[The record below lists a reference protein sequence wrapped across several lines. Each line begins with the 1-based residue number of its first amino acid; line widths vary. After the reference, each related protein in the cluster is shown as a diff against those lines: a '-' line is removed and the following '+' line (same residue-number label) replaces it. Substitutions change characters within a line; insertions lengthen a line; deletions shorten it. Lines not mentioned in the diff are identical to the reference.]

1 MIFVDEKHLSARL
14 ACVASLVPA
23 GARVADIGSDHAYL
37 PAALVLDGKID
48 FAIAGEV
55 VKGPYENA
63 VASLVPAG
71 ARVADIGSD
80 HAYLPAALVLDG
92 KIDFAIAGEVVK
104 GPYENAVHEIKDH
117 QLEGRVI
124 PRLADG
130 LAAIEPADKVDTI
143 TIAGMGG
150 SLIASILEKDKN
162 KLTGIKRL
170 VLQPNVGLA
179 AIEPADKVDTITI
192 AGMGGSLIASILE
205 KDKNKL
211 TGIKRLVLQPNVG
224 ESQLREWLM
233 NNHYQIMNEKII
245 EEDNHIYEIIVAE
258 PSVVPF
264 RYSKYELDFGPFL
277 LENKGP
283 IFKKKWQEY
292 LQREAHVIDQMQ
304 KAQQPPVKKINE
316 INQFLS
322 QVKEAIADDNR

>member
-63 VASLVPAG
+63 V
-71 ARVADIGSD
+71 
-80 HAYLPAALVLDG
+80 
-92 KIDFAIAGEVVK
+92 
-104 GPYENAVHEIKDH
+104 HEIKDH
-117 QLEGRVI
+117 QLEGKVV
-124 PRLADG
+124 PRLAD
-130 LAAIEPADKVDTI
+130 
-143 TIAGMGG
+143 
-150 SLIASILEKDKN
+150 
-162 KLTGIKRL
+162 
-170 VLQPNVGLA
+170 GLA

-233 NNHYQIMNEKII
+233 NNHYQIMTEKII

>member
-1 MIFVDEKHLSARL
+1 MIFVDEKHLSERL
-14 ACVASLVPA
+14 ACVASLVSA
-23 GARVADIGSDHAYL
+23 GARVADIGSDHA
-37 PAALVLDGKID
+37 
-48 FAIAGEV
+48 F
-55 VKGPYENA
+55 
-63 VASLVPAG
+63 
-71 ARVADIGSD
+71 
-80 HAYLPAALVLDG
+80 LPAALVLDG

-117 QLEGRVI
+117 QLEGQVI
-124 PRLADG
+124 PRLAD
-130 LAAIEPADKVDTI
+130 
-143 TIAGMGG
+143 
-150 SLIASILEKDKN
+150 
-162 KLTGIKRL
+162 
-170 VLQPNVGLA
+170 GLA

-283 IFKKKWQEY
+283 VFRKKWQEY

>member
-63 VASLVPAG
+63 V
-71 ARVADIGSD
+71 R
-80 HAYLPAALVLDG
+80 
-92 KIDFAIAGEVVK
+92 
-104 GPYENAVHEIKDH
+104 EIKDH
-117 QLEGRVI
+117 QLEGQVI

-170 VLQPNVGLA
+170 VLQPNVA
-179 AIEPADKVDTITI
+179 
-192 AGMGGSLIASILE
+192 
-205 KDKNKL
+205 
-211 TGIKRLVLQPNVG
+211 

-283 IFKKKWQEY
+283 VFRKKWQEY

-316 INQFLS
+316 INEFLS

>member
-1 MIFVDEKHLSARL
+1 MDEKHLSARL

-63 VASLVPAG
+63 V
-71 ARVADIGSD
+71 R
-80 HAYLPAALVLDG
+80 
-92 KIDFAIAGEVVK
+92 
-104 GPYENAVHEIKDH
+104 EIKDH

-170 VLQPNVGLA
+170 VLQPNVG
-179 AIEPADKVDTITI
+179 
-192 AGMGGSLIASILE
+192 
-205 KDKNKL
+205 
-211 TGIKRLVLQPNVG
+211 

-233 NNHYQIMNEKII
+233 NNYYQIMNEKII

-283 IFKKKWQEY
+283 VFRKKWQEY
-292 LQREAHVIDQMQ
+292 LQREAYVIDQMQ

-316 INQFLS
+316 INEFLS

>member
-63 VASLVPAG
+63 V
-71 ARVADIGSD
+71 R
-80 HAYLPAALVLDG
+80 
-92 KIDFAIAGEVVK
+92 
-104 GPYENAVHEIKDH
+104 EIKDH
-117 QLEGRVI
+117 QLEGQVI
-124 PRLADG
+124 PRLAD
-130 LAAIEPADKVDTI
+130 
-143 TIAGMGG
+143 
-150 SLIASILEKDKN
+150 
-162 KLTGIKRL
+162 
-170 VLQPNVGLA
+170 GLA

-233 NNHYQIMNEKII
+233 NNHYQIMIEKII

-283 IFKKKWQEY
+283 VFRKKWQEY

>member
-37 PAALVLDGKID
+37 PAALVLDGKI
-48 FAIAGEV
+48 
-55 VKGPYENA
+55 N
-63 VASLVPAG
+63 
-71 ARVADIGSD
+71 
-80 HAYLPAALVLDG
+80 
-92 KIDFAIAGEVVK
+92 FAIAGEVVK

-117 QLEGRVI
+117 QLEGQVI

-150 SLIASILEKDKN
+150 SLIASILEKGKD
-162 KLTGIKRL
+162 KLT
-170 VLQPNVGLA
+170 
-179 AIEPADKVDTITI
+179 E
-192 AGMGGSLIASILE
+192 
-205 KDKNKL
+205 
-211 TGIKRLVLQPNVG
+211 IKRLVLQPNVG

-233 NNHYQIMNEKII
+233 NNHYQIMTEKII

-264 RYSKYELDFGPFL
+264 KYSKYELDFGPFL

>member
-1 MIFVDEKHLSARL
+1 MDEKHLSARL

-23 GARVADIGSDHAYL
+23 GARVADIGSDHEYL

-63 VASLVPAG
+63 V
-71 ARVADIGSD
+71 R
-80 HAYLPAALVLDG
+80 
-92 KIDFAIAGEVVK
+92 
-104 GPYENAVHEIKDH
+104 EIKDH
-117 QLEGRVI
+117 QLEGQVI
-124 PRLADG
+124 PRLAD
-130 LAAIEPADKVDTI
+130 
-143 TIAGMGG
+143 
-150 SLIASILEKDKN
+150 
-162 KLTGIKRL
+162 
-170 VLQPNVGLA
+170 GLA

-233 NNHYQIMNEKII
+233 NNYYQIMNEKII

-283 IFKKKWQEY
+283 VFRKKWQEY

-316 INQFLS
+316 INEFLS

>member
-1 MIFVDEKHLSARL
+1 M
-14 ACVASLVPA
+14 
-23 GARVADIGSDHAYL
+23 
-37 PAALVLDGKID
+37 
-48 FAIAGEV
+48 
-55 VKGPYENA
+55 
-63 VASLVPAG
+63 
-71 ARVADIGSD
+71 ADIGSD

-117 QLEGRVI
+117 QLEGQVI
-124 PRLADG
+124 PRLAD
-130 LAAIEPADKVDTI
+130 
-143 TIAGMGG
+143 
-150 SLIASILEKDKN
+150 
-162 KLTGIKRL
+162 
-170 VLQPNVGLA
+170 GLA

-283 IFKKKWQEY
+283 VFRKKWQEY

>member
-14 ACVASLVPA
+14 AC
-23 GARVADIGSDHAYL
+23 
-37 PAALVLDGKID
+37 
-48 FAIAGEV
+48 
-55 VKGPYENA
+55 

-150 SLIASILEKDKN
+150 SLIASILEKGKD
-162 KLTGIKRL
+162 KLTK
-170 VLQPNVGLA
+170 
-179 AIEPADKVDTITI
+179 
-192 AGMGGSLIASILE
+192 
-205 KDKNKL
+205 
-211 TGIKRLVLQPNVG
+211 IKRLVLQPNVG

-233 NNHYQIMNEKII
+233 DNHYQIMNEKII

-264 RYSKYELDFGPFL
+264 KYSKYELDFGPFL

>member
-63 VASLVPAG
+63 V
-71 ARVADIGSD
+71 R
-80 HAYLPAALVLDG
+80 
-92 KIDFAIAGEVVK
+92 
-104 GPYENAVHEIKDH
+104 EIKDH
-117 QLEGRVI
+117 QLEGQVI

-130 LAAIEPADKVDTI
+130 LT
-143 TIAGMGG
+143 
-150 SLIASILEKDKN
+150 
-162 KLTGIKRL
+162 
-170 VLQPNVGLA
+170 

-233 NNHYQIMNEKII
+233 NNHYQIMTEKII

-283 IFKKKWQEY
+283 VFRKKWQEY

>member
-14 ACVASLVPA
+14 ACVASLV
-23 GARVADIGSDHAYL
+23 L
-37 PAALVLDGKID
+37 
-48 FAIAGEV
+48 
-55 VKGPYENA
+55 
-63 VASLVPAG
+63 AG

-117 QLEGRVI
+117 QLEGKVI
-124 PRLADG
+124 PRLAD
-130 LAAIEPADKVDTI
+130 
-143 TIAGMGG
+143 
-150 SLIASILEKDKN
+150 
-162 KLTGIKRL
+162 
-170 VLQPNVGLA
+170 GLA

-233 NNHYQIMNEKII
+233 NNHYQIMTEKII

>member
-63 VASLVPAG
+63 V
-71 ARVADIGSD
+71 
-80 HAYLPAALVLDG
+80 
-92 KIDFAIAGEVVK
+92 
-104 GPYENAVHEIKDH
+104 HEIKDH
-117 QLEGRVI
+117 QLEGKVI

-130 LAAIEPADKVDTI
+130 LAAIELADKVDTI

-150 SLIASILEKDKN
+150 SLIASILEKGKD
-162 KLTGIKRL
+162 KLT
-170 VLQPNVGLA
+170 
-179 AIEPADKVDTITI
+179 E
-192 AGMGGSLIASILE
+192 
-205 KDKNKL
+205 
-211 TGIKRLVLQPNVG
+211 IKRLVLQPNVG

-233 NNHYQIMNEKII
+233 NNHYQIMTEKII

-283 IFKKKWQEY
+283 VFRKKWQEY

-304 KAQQPPVKKINE
+304 RAQQPPVKKINE
-316 INQFLS
+316 INEFYH
-322 QVKEAIADDNR
+322 K

>member
-1 MIFVDEKHLSARL
+1 MDEKHLSARL

-37 PAALVLDGKID
+37 PAALVLDGKI
-48 FAIAGEV
+48 
-55 VKGPYENA
+55 N
-63 VASLVPAG
+63 
-71 ARVADIGSD
+71 
-80 HAYLPAALVLDG
+80 
-92 KIDFAIAGEVVK
+92 FAIAGEVVK

-117 QLEGRVI
+117 QLEGQVI

-150 SLIASILEKDKN
+150 SLIASILEKGKD
-162 KLTGIKRL
+162 KLT
-170 VLQPNVGLA
+170 
-179 AIEPADKVDTITI
+179 E
-192 AGMGGSLIASILE
+192 
-205 KDKNKL
+205 
-211 TGIKRLVLQPNVG
+211 IKRLVLQPNVG

-233 NNHYQIMNEKII
+233 NNHYQIMTEKII

-283 IFKKKWQEY
+283 IFKKKWREY
-292 LQREAHVIDQMQ
+292 FQREAHVIDQMQ

>member
-55 VKGPYENA
+55 V
-63 VASLVPAG
+63 
-71 ARVADIGSD
+71 R
-80 HAYLPAALVLDG
+80 
-92 KIDFAIAGEVVK
+92 

-117 QLEGRVI
+117 QLEGKVI

-150 SLIASILEKDKN
+150 SLIASILEKGK
-162 KLTGIKRL
+162 
-170 VLQPNVGLA
+170 
-179 AIEPADKVDTITI
+179 
-192 AGMGGSLIASILE
+192 S
-205 KDKNKL
+205 KL

-233 NNHYQIMNEKII
+233 NNRYQIMTEKII

-264 RYSKYELDFGPFL
+264 KYSKYELDFGPFL

>member
-37 PAALVLDGKID
+37 PAALVLDGKI
-48 FAIAGEV
+48 
-55 VKGPYENA
+55 N
-63 VASLVPAG
+63 
-71 ARVADIGSD
+71 
-80 HAYLPAALVLDG
+80 
-92 KIDFAIAGEVVK
+92 FAIAGEVVK

-117 QLEGRVI
+117 QLEGQVI

-162 KLTGIKRL
+162 KLT
-170 VLQPNVGLA
+170 
-179 AIEPADKVDTITI
+179 E
-192 AGMGGSLIASILE
+192 
-205 KDKNKL
+205 
-211 TGIKRLVLQPNVG
+211 IKRLVLQPNVG

-233 NNHYQIMNEKII
+233 NNHYQIMTEKII

-283 IFKKKWQEY
+283 IFKKKWREY

>member
-63 VASLVPAG
+63 V
-71 ARVADIGSD
+71 R
-80 HAYLPAALVLDG
+80 
-92 KIDFAIAGEVVK
+92 
-104 GPYENAVHEIKDH
+104 EIKDH
-117 QLEGRVI
+117 QLEGQVI
-124 PRLADG
+124 PRLAD
-130 LAAIEPADKVDTI
+130 
-143 TIAGMGG
+143 
-150 SLIASILEKDKN
+150 
-162 KLTGIKRL
+162 
-170 VLQPNVGLA
+170 GLA

-233 NNHYQIMNEKII
+233 NNHYQIMTEKII

-304 KAQQPPVKKINE
+304 KAQQPPVKKIND

>member
-14 ACVASLVPA
+14 AC
-23 GARVADIGSDHAYL
+23 
-37 PAALVLDGKID
+37 
-48 FAIAGEV
+48 
-55 VKGPYENA
+55 

-130 LAAIEPADKVDTI
+130 LAAIERADKVDTI

-150 SLIASILEKDKN
+150 SLIASILEKGKD
-162 KLTGIKRL
+162 KLT
-170 VLQPNVGLA
+170 
-179 AIEPADKVDTITI
+179 E
-192 AGMGGSLIASILE
+192 
-205 KDKNKL
+205 
-211 TGIKRLVLQPNVG
+211 IKRLVLQPNVG

-233 NNHYQIMNEKII
+233 NNHYQIMTEKII

-264 RYSKYELDFGPFL
+264 KYSKYELDFGPFL

>member
-14 ACVASLVPA
+14 ACVASLV
-23 GARVADIGSDHAYL
+23 S
-37 PAALVLDGKID
+37 
-48 FAIAGEV
+48 
-55 VKGPYENA
+55 
-63 VASLVPAG
+63 AG

-117 QLEGRVI
+117 QLEGQVI

-150 SLIASILEKDKN
+150 SLIASILD
-162 KLTGIKRL
+162 
-170 VLQPNVGLA
+170 
-179 AIEPADKVDTITI
+179 
-192 AGMGGSLIASILE
+192 

-283 IFKKKWQEY
+283 VFRKKWQEY

>member
-63 VASLVPAG
+63 V
-71 ARVADIGSD
+71 
-80 HAYLPAALVLDG
+80 
-92 KIDFAIAGEVVK
+92 
-104 GPYENAVHEIKDH
+104 HEIKDH
-117 QLEGRVI
+117 QLEGKVI

-150 SLIASILEKDKN
+150 SLIASILEKGKD
-162 KLTGIKRL
+162 KLT
-170 VLQPNVGLA
+170 
-179 AIEPADKVDTITI
+179 E
-192 AGMGGSLIASILE
+192 
-205 KDKNKL
+205 
-211 TGIKRLVLQPNVG
+211 IKRLVLQPNVG

-233 NNHYQIMNEKII
+233 NNHYQIMTEKII

-283 IFKKKWQEY
+283 VFRKKWQEY

-304 KAQQPPVKKINE
+304 KAQQPPLKKINE
-316 INQFLS
+316 INEFLS

>member
-14 ACVASLVPA
+14 ACVASLVSA

-37 PAALVLDGKID
+37 PAALALDGKID

-55 VKGPYENA
+55 VKGPYEN
-63 VASLVPAG
+63 P
-71 ARVADIGSD
+71 
-80 HAYLPAALVLDG
+80 
-92 KIDFAIAGEVVK
+92 
-104 GPYENAVHEIKDH
+104 VHEIKDH
-117 QLEGRVI
+117 QLQGQVI

-150 SLIASILEKDKN
+150 SLIASSLEKEKN
-162 KLTGIKRL
+162 KLAGIERL
-170 VLQPNVGLA
+170 V
-179 AIEPADKVDTITI
+179 
-192 AGMGGSLIASILE
+192 
-205 KDKNKL
+205 
-211 TGIKRLVLQPNVG
+211 RQPNVG

-283 IFKKKWQEY
+283 VFRKKWQEY

>member
-63 VASLVPAG
+63 V
-71 ARVADIGSD
+71 
-80 HAYLPAALVLDG
+80 
-92 KIDFAIAGEVVK
+92 
-104 GPYENAVHEIKDH
+104 HEIKDH
-117 QLEGRVI
+117 QLEGKVI

-170 VLQPNVGLA
+170 VLQPNVG
-179 AIEPADKVDTITI
+179 
-192 AGMGGSLIASILE
+192 
-205 KDKNKL
+205 
-211 TGIKRLVLQPNVG
+211 
-224 ESQLREWLM
+224 ESQLRKWLM
-233 NNHYQIMNEKII
+233 NNHYQIMTEKII

>member
-55 VKGPYENA
+55 V
-63 VASLVPAG
+63 
-71 ARVADIGSD
+71 R
-80 HAYLPAALVLDG
+80 
-92 KIDFAIAGEVVK
+92 

-117 QLEGRVI
+117 QLEGQVI

-150 SLIASILEKDKN
+150 SLIASILEKGK
-162 KLTGIKRL
+162 
-170 VLQPNVGLA
+170 
-179 AIEPADKVDTITI
+179 
-192 AGMGGSLIASILE
+192 S
-205 KDKNKL
+205 KL

-233 NNHYQIMNEKII
+233 NNRYQIMTEKII

-264 RYSKYELDFGPFL
+264 KYSKYELDFGPFL

>member
-63 VASLVPAG
+63 V
-71 ARVADIGSD
+71 R
-80 HAYLPAALVLDG
+80 
-92 KIDFAIAGEVVK
+92 
-104 GPYENAVHEIKDH
+104 EIKDH

-162 KLTGIKRL
+162 
-170 VLQPNVGLA
+170 Q
-179 AIEPADKVDTITI
+179 
-192 AGMGGSLIASILE
+192 
-205 KDKNKL
+205 L

-233 NNHYQIMNEKII
+233 NNYYQIMNEKII

-283 IFKKKWQEY
+283 VFRKKWQEY

-316 INQFLS
+316 INKFLS

>member
-14 ACVASLVPA
+14 AC
-23 GARVADIGSDHAYL
+23 
-37 PAALVLDGKID
+37 
-48 FAIAGEV
+48 
-55 VKGPYENA
+55 

-150 SLIASILEKDKN
+150 SLIASILEKGKD
-162 KLTGIKRL
+162 KLT
-170 VLQPNVGLA
+170 
-179 AIEPADKVDTITI
+179 E
-192 AGMGGSLIASILE
+192 
-205 KDKNKL
+205 
-211 TGIKRLVLQPNVG
+211 IKRLVLQPNVG

-264 RYSKYELDFGPFL
+264 KYSKYELDFGPFL

>member
-63 VASLVPAG
+63 V
-71 ARVADIGSD
+71 
-80 HAYLPAALVLDG
+80 
-92 KIDFAIAGEVVK
+92 
-104 GPYENAVHEIKDH
+104 HEIKGH
-117 QLEGRVI
+117 QLEGQVI

-150 SLIASILEKDKN
+150 SLIASILEKGKN
-162 KLTGIKRL
+162 KLT
-170 VLQPNVGLA
+170 
-179 AIEPADKVDTITI
+179 E
-192 AGMGGSLIASILE
+192 
-205 KDKNKL
+205 
-211 TGIKRLVLQPNVG
+211 IKRLVLQPNVG

-233 NNHYQIMNEKII
+233 NNHYQIMTEKII

-283 IFKKKWQEY
+283 VFKKKWQEY

-316 INQFLS
+316 INEFLS
-322 QVKEAIADDNR
+322 QVKEAIANDNR

>member
-37 PAALVLDGKID
+37 PAALVLDGKI
-48 FAIAGEV
+48 
-55 VKGPYENA
+55 N
-63 VASLVPAG
+63 
-71 ARVADIGSD
+71 
-80 HAYLPAALVLDG
+80 
-92 KIDFAIAGEVVK
+92 FAIAGEVVK

-117 QLEGRVI
+117 QLEGQVI

-150 SLIASILEKDKN
+150 SLIASILEKGKD
-162 KLTGIKRL
+162 KLT
-170 VLQPNVGLA
+170 
-179 AIEPADKVDTITI
+179 E
-192 AGMGGSLIASILE
+192 
-205 KDKNKL
+205 
-211 TGIKRLVLQPNVG
+211 IKRLVLQPNVG

-233 NNHYQIMNEKII
+233 NNHYQIMTEKII

-316 INQFLS
+316 INEFLS

>member
-63 VASLVPAG
+63 V
-71 ARVADIGSD
+71 
-80 HAYLPAALVLDG
+80 
-92 KIDFAIAGEVVK
+92 
-104 GPYENAVHEIKDH
+104 HEIKDH
-117 QLEGRVI
+117 QLEGKVI

-150 SLIASILEKDKN
+150 SLIASILEKGKD
-162 KLTGIKRL
+162 KLT
-170 VLQPNVGLA
+170 
-179 AIEPADKVDTITI
+179 E
-192 AGMGGSLIASILE
+192 
-205 KDKNKL
+205 
-211 TGIKRLVLQPNVG
+211 IKRLVLQPNVG

>member
-23 GARVADIGSDHAYL
+23 GARVADIGSA
-37 PAALVLDGKID
+37 P
-48 FAIAGEV
+48 
-55 VKGPYENA
+55 
-63 VASLVPAG
+63 
-71 ARVADIGSD
+71 
-80 HAYLPAALVLDG
+80 AYLPAALVLDG

-117 QLEGRVI
+117 QLEGKVI

-150 SLIASILEKDKN
+150 SLIASILEKGKD
-162 KLTGIKRL
+162 KLT
-170 VLQPNVGLA
+170 
-179 AIEPADKVDTITI
+179 E
-192 AGMGGSLIASILE
+192 
-205 KDKNKL
+205 
-211 TGIKRLVLQPNVG
+211 IKRLVLQPNVG

-233 NNHYQIMNEKII
+233 NNHYQIMTEKII

-283 IFKKKWQEY
+283 VFRKKWQEY

-304 KAQQPPVKKINE
+304 RAQQPPVKKINE
-316 INQFLS
+316 INEFLS

>member
-1 MIFVDEKHLSARL
+1 MIFVDEKHLSAHL
-14 ACVASLVPA
+14 ACVASLV
-23 GARVADIGSDHAYL
+23 S
-37 PAALVLDGKID
+37 
-48 FAIAGEV
+48 
-55 VKGPYENA
+55 
-63 VASLVPAG
+63 AG

-117 QLEGRVI
+117 QLEGQVI
-124 PRLADG
+124 PRLAD
-130 LAAIEPADKVDTI
+130 
-143 TIAGMGG
+143 
-150 SLIASILEKDKN
+150 
-162 KLTGIKRL
+162 
-170 VLQPNVGLA
+170 GLA

-283 IFKKKWQEY
+283 VFRKKWQEY

>member
-63 VASLVPAG
+63 V
-71 ARVADIGSD
+71 
-80 HAYLPAALVLDG
+80 
-92 KIDFAIAGEVVK
+92 
-104 GPYENAVHEIKDH
+104 HEIKDH
-117 QLEGRVI
+117 QLEGQVI
-124 PRLADG
+124 PRLAD
-130 LAAIEPADKVDTI
+130 
-143 TIAGMGG
+143 
-150 SLIASILEKDKN
+150 
-162 KLTGIKRL
+162 
-170 VLQPNVGLA
+170 GLA

-283 IFKKKWQEY
+283 VFRKKWQEY

>member
-14 ACVASLVPA
+14 ACVASLV
-23 GARVADIGSDHAYL
+23 S
-37 PAALVLDGKID
+37 
-48 FAIAGEV
+48 
-55 VKGPYENA
+55 
-63 VASLVPAG
+63 AG

-117 QLEGRVI
+117 QLEGQVI
-124 PRLADG
+124 PRLA
-130 LAAIEPADKVDTI
+130 A
-143 TIAGMGG
+143 
-150 SLIASILEKDKN
+150 
-162 KLTGIKRL
+162 
-170 VLQPNVGLA
+170 GLA

-283 IFKKKWQEY
+283 VFRKKWQEY

>member
-63 VASLVPAG
+63 V
-71 ARVADIGSD
+71 
-80 HAYLPAALVLDG
+80 
-92 KIDFAIAGEVVK
+92 
-104 GPYENAVHEIKDH
+104 HEIKDH
-117 QLEGRVI
+117 QLEGQVI

-150 SLIASILEKDKN
+150 SLIASILEKGKD
-162 KLTGIKRL
+162 KLT
-170 VLQPNVGLA
+170 
-179 AIEPADKVDTITI
+179 E
-192 AGMGGSLIASILE
+192 
-205 KDKNKL
+205 
-211 TGIKRLVLQPNVG
+211 IKRLVLQPNVG

-233 NNHYQIMNEKII
+233 NNHYQIMTEKII

-304 KAQQPPVKKINE
+304 KAQQPPLKKINE

>member
-63 VASLVPAG
+63 V
-71 ARVADIGSD
+71 
-80 HAYLPAALVLDG
+80 
-92 KIDFAIAGEVVK
+92 
-104 GPYENAVHEIKDH
+104 HEIKDH
-117 QLEGRVI
+117 QLEGKVI
-124 PRLADG
+124 PRLAD
-130 LAAIEPADKVDTI
+130 
-143 TIAGMGG
+143 
-150 SLIASILEKDKN
+150 
-162 KLTGIKRL
+162 
-170 VLQPNVGLA
+170 GLA

-283 IFKKKWQEY
+283 VFRKKWQEY

-304 KAQQPPVKKINE
+304 KAQQPPLKKINE

>member
-63 VASLVPAG
+63 V
-71 ARVADIGSD
+71 R
-80 HAYLPAALVLDG
+80 
-92 KIDFAIAGEVVK
+92 
-104 GPYENAVHEIKDH
+104 EIKDH
-117 QLEGRVI
+117 QLEGQVI
-124 PRLADG
+124 PRLAD
-130 LAAIEPADKVDTI
+130 
-143 TIAGMGG
+143 
-150 SLIASILEKDKN
+150 
-162 KLTGIKRL
+162 
-170 VLQPNVGLA
+170 GLA

-233 NNHYQIMNEKII
+233 NNYYQIMNEKII

-258 PSVVPF
+258 LSVVPF

-283 IFKKKWQEY
+283 VFRKKWQEY

-316 INQFLS
+316 INEFLS

>member
-1 MIFVDEKHLSARL
+1 MIFVDEKHLSTRL
-14 ACVASLVPA
+14 ACVASLVPS

-55 VKGPYENA
+55 V
-63 VASLVPAG
+63 
-71 ARVADIGSD
+71 R
-80 HAYLPAALVLDG
+80 
-92 KIDFAIAGEVVK
+92 

-117 QLEGRVI
+117 QLEGQVI

-150 SLIASILEKDKN
+150 SLIASILEKGK
-162 KLTGIKRL
+162 
-170 VLQPNVGLA
+170 
-179 AIEPADKVDTITI
+179 
-192 AGMGGSLIASILE
+192 S
-205 KDKNKL
+205 KL

-233 NNHYQIMNEKII
+233 NNRYQIMTEKII

-264 RYSKYELDFGPFL
+264 KYSKYELDFGPFL

>member
-1 MIFVDEKHLSARL
+1 MDEKHLSARL

-63 VASLVPAG
+63 V
-71 ARVADIGSD
+71 
-80 HAYLPAALVLDG
+80 
-92 KIDFAIAGEVVK
+92 
-104 GPYENAVHEIKDH
+104 HEIKDH
-117 QLEGRVI
+117 QLKGQVI

-150 SLIASILEKDKN
+150 SLIASILEKGKD
-162 KLTGIKRL
+162 KLT
-170 VLQPNVGLA
+170 
-179 AIEPADKVDTITI
+179 E
-192 AGMGGSLIASILE
+192 
-205 KDKNKL
+205 
-211 TGIKRLVLQPNVG
+211 IKRLVLQPNVG

-233 NNHYQIMNEKII
+233 NNHYQIMTEKII

>member
-1 MIFVDEKHLSARL
+1 MDEKHLSARL

-63 VASLVPAG
+63 V
-71 ARVADIGSD
+71 
-80 HAYLPAALVLDG
+80 
-92 KIDFAIAGEVVK
+92 
-104 GPYENAVHEIKDH
+104 HEIKDH
-117 QLEGRVI
+117 QLEGQVI

-150 SLIASILEKDKN
+150 SLIVSILEKGKD
-162 KLTGIKRL
+162 KLT
-170 VLQPNVGLA
+170 
-179 AIEPADKVDTITI
+179 E
-192 AGMGGSLIASILE
+192 
-205 KDKNKL
+205 
-211 TGIKRLVLQPNVG
+211 IKRLVLQPNVG

-233 NNHYQIMNEKII
+233 NNHYQIMTEKII

>member
-63 VASLVPAG
+63 V
-71 ARVADIGSD
+71 
-80 HAYLPAALVLDG
+80 
-92 KIDFAIAGEVVK
+92 
-104 GPYENAVHEIKDH
+104 HEIKDH
-117 QLEGRVI
+117 QLEGKVI

-130 LAAIEPADKVDTI
+130 LAAIEPADYPAYNFYPI
-143 TIAGMGG
+143 PIAVMGG
-150 SLIASILEKDKN
+150 FFIASILDK
-162 KLTGIKRL
+162 G
-170 VLQPNVGLA
+170 
-179 AIEPADKVDTITI
+179 
-192 AGMGGSLIASILE
+192 
-205 KDKNKL
+205 KNKL

-233 NNHYQIMNEKII
+233 NNHYQIMTEKII